1 MKEGGHATGPVAAA
15 AAGRYAVVIPAF
27 NEAATIADVA
37 ARAARQSALVVV
49 VDDGSTDE
57 TAAAL
62 AGLPVTLLQNDHNLG
77 KGASLWRGMQ
87 HALGLGVA
95 GVVTL
100 DGDGQHAPEEI
111 PRLLAEA
118 RAHPGEI
125 VVGAR
130 VFGRDA
136 APRARYVANR
146 VADFWIG
153 WAAGQPLMDSQSGF
167 RVYPAALL
175 RQVEVK
181 HGPARGFVFES
192 ELLIAAARHGFGSRA
207 VPIAA
212 LYPQAARPSHFRPV
226 LDIVRITRMVAWK
239 LLSRGMSPAGLRR
252 VLAQR
257 PAERGTEGGPAG
269 VTDSRARGVGQTVE

>member
-1 MKEGGHATGPVAAA
+1 MTRGVEGDAPG
-15 AAGRYAVVIPAF
+15 YAVVIPAY

-37 ARAARQSALVVV
+37 ARAARQAAHVIV
-49 VDDGSTDE
+49 VDDGSSDG

-62 AGLPVTLLQNDHNLG
+62 GGLPVTLLRNERNLG

-87 HALGLGVA
+87 HALGMGA
-95 GVVTL
+95 CGVVTL

-118 RAHPGEI
+118 RAHPDAI
-125 VVGAR
+125 IVGAR

-136 APRARYVANR
+136 APRARYLANR
-146 VADFWIG
+146 FADFWIG
-153 WAAGQPLMDSQSGF
+153 WAAGQPLADSQSGF

-175 RQVEVK
+175 REVAVK

-207 VPIAA
+207 VPVAA
-212 LYPQAARPSHFRPV
+212 LYPHTARPSHFRPV
-226 LDIVRITRMVAWK
+226 LDIARITRMVAWK
-239 LLSRGMSPAGLRR
+239 LVSRGMYPAGLRR
-252 VLAQR
+252 VLARR
-257 PAERGTEGGPAG
+257 PQERAPTEREA
-269 VTDSRARGVGQTVE
+269 A

>member
-1 MKEGGHATGPVAAA
+1 
-15 AAGRYAVVIPAF
+15 
-27 NEAATIADVA
+27 
-37 ARAARQSALVVV
+37 
-49 VDDGSTDE
+49 
-57 TAAAL
+57 
-62 AGLPVTLLQNDHNLG
+62 
-77 KGASLWRGMQ
+77 MQ

-118 RAHPGEI
+118 RVHPGEI

-130 VFGRDA
+130 TFGRDA
-136 APRARYVANR
+136 APRSRYLANR

-153 WAAGQPLMDSQSGF
+153 WAAGQPLADSQSGF

-175 RQVEVK
+175 KQVEVK

-207 VPIAA
+207 VPISA

-239 LLSRGMSPAGLRR
+239 LLSRGMNPAGLRR
-252 VLAQR
+252 VLTRR
-257 PAERGTEGGPAG
+257 PAERPSTENELA
-269 VTDSRARGVGQTVE
+269 